1 METMQWTPGGSDQ
14 DIEDRCDESGGSG
27 RFGGFG
33 GVHLGIGGM
42 LLVGILSL
50 IFHQKLF
57 SIFSGSGPFYC
68 PEDQK
73 VYMDLGFFQGLEN
86 RFGAPGKF
94 AQAYVIAHEL
104 APCSAPARDRIK
116 GPPPSGTGPTLS
128 QSAFRAAQATSRL
141 LRRCVGKLYRATEH
155 YRSDCTL
162 RRASNA
168 AAAVGDDRLQRMTRG
183 RDRPESFT
191 HGSSAQHTAWFKRGL
206 QSGRVSGYDTFATP

>member
-1 METMQWTPGGSDQ
+1 MQWTPGGSDQ
-14 DIEDRCDESGGSG
+14 DIEDRRDESGGGG
-27 RFGGFG
+27 RLGGFG

-104 APCSAPARDRIK
+104 ATMFSACSGSNQRSAAFRNRTHALAISFPCGSSYKPIASPVC
-116 GPPPSGTGPTLS
+116 GETLPSNGTLS
-128 QSAFRAAQATSRL
+128 IRLHVAQ
-141 LRRCVGKLYRATEH
+141 G
-155 YRSDCTL
+155 
-162 RRASNA
+162 
-168 AAAVGDDRLQRMTRG
+168 LQRSGCG
-183 RDRPESFT
+183 RR
-191 HGSSAQHTAWFKRGL
+191 
-206 QSGRVSGYDTFATP
+206 

>member
-1 METMQWTPGGSDQ
+1 MSCSMETMQWTPGGSDQ

-104 APCSAPARDRIK
+104 ATMFSACSGSNQRSAAFRNRTHALAISFPCGSSYKPIASPVC
-116 GPPPSGTGPTLS
+116 GETLPSNGTLS
-128 QSAFRAAQATSRL
+128 IRLHVAQ
-141 LRRCVGKLYRATEH
+141 G
-155 YRSDCTL
+155 
-162 RRASNA
+162 
-168 AAAVGDDRLQRMTRG
+168 LQRSGCG
-183 RDRPESFT
+183 RR
-191 HGSSAQHTAWFKRGL
+191 
-206 QSGRVSGYDTFATP
+206 